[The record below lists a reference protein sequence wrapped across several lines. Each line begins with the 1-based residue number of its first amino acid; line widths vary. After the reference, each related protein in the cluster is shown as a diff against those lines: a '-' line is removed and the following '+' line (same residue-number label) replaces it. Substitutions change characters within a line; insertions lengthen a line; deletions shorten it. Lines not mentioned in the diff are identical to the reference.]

1 MTEFEIIDGIDPLP
15 FQEGPGPRLIDDSKP
30 IERMK
35 QGLLSGEYKTIS
47 QAAKAQSEC
56 TKGASPVSTM
66 KRLTRKFKAAVRA
79 DVMSLWLRYYNLMF
93 PLWLWERDL

>member
-1 MTEFEIIDGIDPLP
+1 MSEFEIIDGIDPFP

-35 QGLLSGEYKTIS
+35 QGLISGEYRTIR

-56 TKGASPVSTM
+56 AKGTSPKSTM
-66 KRLTRKFKAAVRA
+66 KRLERKCNAGIHA
-79 DVMSLWLRYYNLMF
+79 DVFSTWIQYHYSVLRLGLW
-93 PLWLWERDL
+93 